1 MWIENFTDKL
11 IDSANTLIKLNLHIK
26 RSYFADLNET
36 YVIEPVNPYR
46 AYMEALLNYGSDTKK
61 IVFQSLA

>member
-11 IDSANTLIKLNLHIK
+11 IDSANTLVKLNLRIK

-36 YVIEPVNPYR
+36 NVIELVNPYR
-46 AYMEALLNYGSDTKK
+46 AYMEALLNYGSDAKK